1 MTKTI
6 KIKGMMCPHCEA
18 HVKNALDALDG
29 VTVTEVSHNKGIATV
44 KISESVTD
52 EVLKST
58 VKSQGYEVLNI
69 E

>member
-18 HVKNALDALDG
+18 HIKNALDALDG
-29 VTVTEVSHNKGIATV
+29 VTVTEVSHKKGTATV

-58 VKSQGYEVLNI
+58 IKSQGYEVLNI